1 METQTLEFKGLK
13 RRNNSIYTNSNLAV
27 QVKPKERHKRNLEVL
42 PKEVKKFNIS
52 GKLLLSFFYILCI
65 GLFIGSILMYISLQG
80 QMSTSV
86 DKIASLQSQYETMK
100 KNNDADLAAINNSID
115 YEEIRRIAIE
125 ELGMHYAS
133 DGQIVSY
140 TEDYTN
146 DYVRVYSVI
155 H

>member
-13 RRNNSIYTNSNLAV
+13 RRDNSIYTKSNLAV
-27 QVKPKERHKRNLEVL
+27 KVKPKEKQKRNLEVL
-42 PKEVKKFNIS
+42 PKEIKKHGIS
-52 GKLLLSFFYILCI
+52 GKMLLSFFYILCV

-80 QMSTSV
+80 QMATSV
-86 DKIASLQSQYETMK
+86 DKIASLQSKYEAMK

>member
-1 METQTLEFKGLK
+1 
-13 RRNNSIYTNSNLAV
+13 
-27 QVKPKERHKRNLEVL
+27 
-42 PKEVKKFNIS
+42 
-52 GKLLLSFFYILCI
+52 
-65 GLFIGSILMYISLQG
+65 
-80 QMSTSV
+80 
-86 DKIASLQSQYETMK
+86 MK